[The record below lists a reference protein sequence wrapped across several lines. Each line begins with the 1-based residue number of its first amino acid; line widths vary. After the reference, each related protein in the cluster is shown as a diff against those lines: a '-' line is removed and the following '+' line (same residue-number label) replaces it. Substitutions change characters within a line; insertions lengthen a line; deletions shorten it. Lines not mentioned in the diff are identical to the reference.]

1 MGLKTQQVIC
11 NIRERR
17 SDKLMSNAERVSRMK
32 QYNQRVK
39 QYLPG
44 GVHYNFNFPWEETP
58 LHFEKTKGSRVWDL
72 AGREYLDLYARF
84 GAMIVGHGNEEY
96 NQCLKETID
105 RVLSVSHCD
114 MDAEVLELISRYVP
128 TAEMIRFG
136 VSGTEI
142 VQNAIRL
149 ARAYTEKNRF
159 VRFENHYHGNSDNI
173 MGGKAT
179 DQKNPVP
186 SDYFGDMK
194 GTAGRA
200 KGALEEQSYIIPWND
215 GEVLEDLLRRK
226 GDDIAAVIMEP
237 VCVNGGSV
245 MPAPGYLEKARTLCD
260 TYGVLLIFDEIITG
274 FRMGLGGAQ
283 KELGVY
289 PDLTTLGKAIAGGGV
304 PVSALV
310 GKRKIM
316 QLLVDK
322 KVIHAG
328 TFNGYPLGTAAV
340 KATLEILG
348 RNGGEAYSNMNHHMG
363 SIHKILVSEAKSA
376 GLPLIVQGPLGCG
389 AYHCCEKP
397 LTTPSQYGFD
407 VMSMDIIL
415 NAKLAEN
422 GILISSLS
430 RLYPNVSL
438 TEEDVEFF
446 RVHAKQAIKE
456 TKEIYD
462 EIKE

>member
-1 MGLKTQQVIC
+1 MPKVET
-11 NIRERR
+11 
-17 SDKLMSNAERVSRMK
+17 VSRMK

-39 QYLPG
+39 KYLPG

-58 LHFEKTKGSRVWDL
+58 VHFEKTCGSRVWDMN
-72 AGREYLDLYARF
+72 GKEYLDLYARF

-96 NQCLKETID
+96 NECLKETID

-114 MDAEVLELISRYVP
+114 MDAEVLELIAQYIP

-149 ARAYTEKNRF
+149 ARAYTGKNRF

-173 MGGKAT
+173 MGGKAA
-179 DQKNPVP
+179 DRMNPVP
-186 SDYFGDMK
+186 TDYFGDMK

-200 KGALEEQSYIIPWND
+200 KGSLEEQSYLIPWND
-215 GEVLEDLLRRK
+215 ATVLEDLLKRK

-245 MPAPGYLEKARTLCD
+245 MPAPGYLKKARVLCD

-274 FRMGLGGAQ
+274 FRMGMGGAQ
-283 KELGVY
+283 AEFQVY

-348 RNGGEAYSNMNHHMG
+348 RDHGAVFENMNRKM
-363 SIHKILVSEAKSA
+363 IEINEILVQEAKEA

-389 AYHCCEKP
+389 AYHCCDKP
-397 LTTPSQYGFD
+397 LLTPSMYEFD
-407 VMSMDIIL
+407 TMSLDIIL
-415 NAKLAEN
+415 NAKMAEN

-430 RLYPNVSL
+430 RMYPNISL
-438 TEEDVEFF
+438 NTEDVEFF
-446 RVHAKQAIKE
+446 REHVRKAIKE